1 MASVSPS
8 WTEKLTPCTARA
20 RPLRVR
26 NSTCR
31 SVTCSSGAV
40 GSWLARASIST
51 FMSVATATS
60 PQPRVEGVAEGVAE
74 KDEREHRADQEDA
87 REDQQQRELDEVRLI
102 LGDHDA
108 PRGLWRHQANAKE
121 GHRRLGRHERA
132 EGDGP

>member
-8 WTEKLTPCTARA
+8 WTEKLTPCTARD
-20 RPLRVR
+20 RPVAVR
-26 NSTCR
+26 NSAWR
-31 SVTCSSGAV
+31 LVTCSSGAV
-40 GSWLARASIST
+40 GSWLDRASIST

-87 REDQQQRELDEVRLI
+87 REDQQERVLDEIRLV

-108 PRGLWRHQANAKE
+108 PRGLWRHQAHAQ
-121 GHRRLGRHERA
+121 GRQRRLR
-132 EGDGP
+132 GPRTAQG